1 MNDLIVKKTVI
12 DIVNLWNKKDFKSR
26 RYARGKLR
34 MSRWFLSEKTYNYL
48 AGIMGESLIAE
59 GGSREL
65 LERIEE
71 DNILR
76 EAQKIFG
83 GEIIEK

>member
-1 MNDLIVKKTVI
+1 
-12 DIVNLWNKKDFKSR
+12 
-26 RYARGKLR
+26 